1 LAEIACG
8 AFSGR
13 ARHFDLAAG
22 YAPRAKSV
30 VFAGVHQCAAQQQRE
45 TPDHFRRCISVK

>member
-1 LAEIACG
+1 
-8 AFSGR
+8 
-13 ARHFDLAAG
+13 LAAG

-30 VFAGVHQCAAQQQRE
+30 VFAGVRRAACALFDQQQRD